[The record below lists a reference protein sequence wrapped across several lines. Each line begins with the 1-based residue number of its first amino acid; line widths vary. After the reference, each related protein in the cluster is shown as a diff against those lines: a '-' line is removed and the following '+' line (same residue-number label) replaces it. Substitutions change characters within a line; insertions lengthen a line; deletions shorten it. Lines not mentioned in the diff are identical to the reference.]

1 MSFRLIILID
11 EVQIVSRIDLEE
23 DYEMEK
29 NALEGRWLPVLWT
42 DAGLVHWEGGTRRSF
57 SDFSWF

>member
-29 NALEGRWLPVLWT
+29 NALEGRWLPVLRT
-42 DAGLVHWEGGTRRSF
+42 DAGLVH
-57 SDFSWF
+57 